1 MPFKDLWHSFIRIQ
15 NGKTLYSRSNGSR
28 DIDFQ
33 RLSLAQT
40 WNEPKPINLGRCR
53 GTHILHSCLLYWH
66 FNTQYSKHG
75 GNQLQMSRTFVQV
88 KHMRSKFEL
97 FWDTVGLPIYYILV
111 YYSSTAICIIQDM
124 GEIKK
129 KAVRQVR
136 LVVNGQLVGQVRL
149 GQVTRSAHHRGWSSK

>member
-1 MPFKDLWHSFIRIQ
+1 
-15 NGKTLYSRSNGSR
+15 
-28 DIDFQ
+28 
-33 RLSLAQT
+33 
-40 WNEPKPINLGRCR
+40 
-53 GTHILHSCLLYWH
+53 
-66 FNTQYSKHG
+66 
-75 GNQLQMSRTFVQV
+75 MSRTFVQV

-149 GQVTRSAHHRGWSSK
+149 GYTFRSSQRLVIEMKVVKDGKIVGRPKIHRVDWFGSVVVNIDFECQVRLGYALRLSQRLVVGMKILHSETI